1 MTNRVILVGPS
12 QRAFAKSLIDKAPP
26 YAVVTVKE
34 DNRTVEQNKA
44 LWPRLADIAA
54 QVTWHGEKLTD
65 EEWKDVFTAALK
77 DHQRVVRGINGGLV
91 FVGGRTSQMTVR
103 EFSDLIELINAFGA
117 EHGVVWSEP
126 KKEEAA

>member
-1 MTNRVILVGPS
+1 MTERVILVGWR
-12 QRAFAKSLIDKAPP
+12 QRENAKRLIDAAPAM
-26 YAVVTVKE
+26 AVMTISWDK
-34 DNRTVEQNKA
+34 RTNEQNKA
-44 LWPRLADIAA
+44 LWPRLADVSA
-54 QVTWHGEKLTD
+54 QVTWHGEILTA

-126 KKEEAA
+126 DKVEAA

>member
-1 MTNRVILVGPS
+1 MTERVILVGRS
-12 QRAFAKSLIDKAPP
+12 QREHAKRMIDAAPAM
-26 YAVVTVKE
+26 AVMTLRADV
-34 DNRTVEQNKA
+34 RTIEQNRA
-44 LWPRLADIAA
+44 LWPRLADISA
-54 QVTWHGEKLTD
+54 QVTWHGEKLTA

-126 KKEEAA
+126 EKSEAA